1 MLLVWITRED
11 AKGSGVFDI
20 VEMSGIYDPRRDP
33 EIGADGKHH
42 PIYACTSRVERHLE
56 EFLRKR
62 NYIIDASSRRRV
74 FCAPMPLDEVS
85 TGERCF
91 SNVKQFLNC
100 ITEFMI
106 ANGRVPTKETM
117 AELPN
122 LSRWANP
129 YAERIEMTGIHAWS
143 LMAAFGYKARIVVE
157 SLIDNY
163 GCDVMADGKRPRMR
177 LWDLVGPAI
186 PGKVCDDQFL
196 LEAEAE
202 K

>member
-1 MLLVWITRED
+1 
-11 AKGSGVFDI
+11 
-20 VEMSGIYDPRRDP
+20 
-33 EIGADGKHH
+33 
-42 PIYACTSRVERHLE
+42 
-56 EFLRKR
+56 
-62 NYIIDASSRRRV
+62 
-74 FCAPMPLDEVS
+74 
-85 TGERCF
+85 
-91 SNVKQFLNC
+91 
-100 ITEFMI
+100 MI

-177 LWDLVGPAI
+177 LWDLVGPAV

-196 LEAEAE
+196 LDAEAE